1 MKIQL
6 LHTFD
11 PRQKNLENMKIKTL
25 GNPTET
31 WNPLENRNL
40 EILKIKVKIQNDL
53 WFWIL
58 TFELDFELEFDWEL
72 DSELDS

>member
-6 LHTFD
+6 FPTFAEA
-11 PRQKNLENMKIKTL
+11 PENLEKMEMETFR
-25 GNPTET
+25 NPMET
-31 WNPLENRNL
+31 WIPLENRNL

-58 TFELDFELEFDWEL
+58 TFELDFELEFDSEL